1 MLVLGRRT
9 GEKVKL
15 VWRGETIEVVVV
27 RSQTGKVRLG
37 FDAPKDV
44 AIYRPEVVPDDVEAI
59 AGEQVAAKGEVDA
72 GTEAGP
78 NDSVG
83 VVC

>member
-9 GEKVKL
+9 GEKVRM

-27 RSQTGKVRLG
+27 RSQAGKVRLG
-37 FDAPKDV
+37 FDAPEDV
-44 AIYRPEVVPDDVEAI
+44 SIYRPEVVPDVEAI
-59 AGEQVAAKGEVDA
+59 AGMGRKGILDT

-78 NDSVG
+78 NESAG
-83 VVC
+83 VVR